1 MQREPLRAA
10 AIAMLVSC
18 LGFLSAC
25 SDAPS
30 GTPSGGSLSGR
41 ASSDSA
47 TENRP
52 PTIRSVEF
60 KPSHVLPGRLLRAH
74 VEALDPDGDPIQLL
88 YRWSLRG
95 QATESAG
102 GSFDVPASARK
113 GDSISL
119 EVVASDG
126 QADSQAFRLAIR
138 IANRRPI
145 MREVNIQTADSES
158 DPLGRW
164 LGKPVAE
171 DPDGDSLSF
180 RYNWIVN
187 GQPSGERGG
196 SFGRGRSHRGDQIRL
211 EAWASDG
218 ASESVPLT
226 SAPFSVGNSPPEIV
240 SRPPSMDESGLFL
253 YEVQAT
259 DRDDDP
265 LRYVLEEGPKGMTLD
280 AASGELRWQATLE
293 NSGEHAVRVA
303 AEDGEGGTSRQGFFV
318 QVEMIL
324 PPPRFGT
331 GGR

>member
-1 MQREPLRAA
+1 
-10 AIAMLVSC
+10 
-18 LGFLSAC
+18 
-25 SDAPS
+25 
-30 GTPSGGSLSGR
+30 
-41 ASSDSA
+41 
-47 TENRP
+47 
-52 PTIRSVEF
+52 VEF

-74 VEALDPDGDPIQLL
+74 VEAVDPDGDPIHIV

-95 QATESAG
+95 QPTKSAG

-119 EVVASDG
+119 EVIASDG
-126 QADSQAFRLAIR
+126 QADSQPFQLAVR
-138 IANRRPI
+138 IANRRPT

-164 LGKPVAE
+164 LGKPVAD
-171 DPDGDSLSF
+171 DPDGDRLSY
-180 RYNWIVN
+180 RYNWIIN
-187 GQPSGERGG
+187 GQPSGDRGA
-196 SFGRGRSHRGDQIRL
+196 SLDRGRSRKGDRIQL

-218 ASESVPLT
+218 ASESVSLT

-240 SRPPSMDESGLFL
+240 SRPPSMDESGLFV
-253 YEVQAT
+253 YVVQAT

-280 AASGELRWQATLE
+280 AESGELRWQATLE
-293 NSGEHAVRVA
+293 NSGEHPVRVA
-303 AEDGEGGTSRQGFFV
+303 AEDGQGGVSHQGFFV

-331 GGR
+331 AGR

>member
-1 MQREPLRAA
+1 MDP
-10 AIAMLVSC
+10 
-18 LGFLSAC
+18 
-25 SDAPS
+25 DA
-30 GTPSGGSLSGR
+30 
-41 ASSDSA
+41 D
-47 TENRP
+47 NRP

-60 KPSHVLPGRLLRAH
+60 KPHHVLPGRALRAH
-74 VEALDPDGDPIQLL
+74 VEALDPDGDPIHLL

-95 QATESAG
+95 QPTESAG
-102 GSFDVPASARK
+102 GSFDVPTWARR

-119 EVVASDG
+119 EVIASDG
-126 QADSQAFRLAIR
+126 QADSQPFQLAVR
-138 IANRRPI
+138 IANRRPT

-164 LGKPVAE
+164 LGNAVAE
-171 DPDGDSLSF
+171 DPDGDRLSY
-180 RYNWIVN
+180 RYNWIIN
-187 GQPSGERGG
+187 GKASGERGA
-196 SFGRGRSHRGDQIRL
+196 SLDRGRSRKGDQIRL

-240 SRPPSMDESGLFL
+240 SRPPSMDESGLFV
-253 YEVQAT
+253 YVVQAT

-280 AASGELRWQATLE
+280 AESGELRWQATLE
-293 NSGEHAVRVA
+293 NSGEHPVRIA
-303 AEDGEGGTSRQGFFV
+303 AEDGQGGVSHQGFYV

-331 GGR
+331 AGR